1 MNRLAL
7 FSIVISAL
15 KLCLFLG
22 TLLLVLAPWPA
33 SSRCAWFPGPGGSAC
48 DSWGWTGPGAGRP
61 PASFSATP
69 VSGG

>member
-22 TLLLVLAPWPA
+22 TLLLVLAP
-33 SSRCAWFPGPGGSAC
+33 SSARGQQWVAGDAIPTAMGRQGSSA
-48 DSWGWTGPGAGRP
+48 DFGA
-61 PASFSATP
+61 
-69 VSGG
+69 VSLAPYRAQW